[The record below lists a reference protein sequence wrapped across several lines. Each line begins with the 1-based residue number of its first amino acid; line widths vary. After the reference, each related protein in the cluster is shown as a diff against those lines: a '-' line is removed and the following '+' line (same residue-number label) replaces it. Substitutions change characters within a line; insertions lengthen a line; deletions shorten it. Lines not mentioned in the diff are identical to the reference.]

1 MSINSTDK
9 GLLTPQNCA
18 VVFIDQQAGM
28 LVGVAEAD
36 RQTVLNNVLILAKA
50 AKVFAVPVV
59 LSASASPQF
68 SGDIIPQLGGL
79 FPDLQ
84 VIKHSSIN
92 AWECTE
98 FVTAIRRTGRQNVL
112 IAALWSEASLV
123 FPALQMMEEGYYIYV
138 VVNASGGI
146 SAASQEVAIRR
157 LEQAGAVSLSAVQVL
172 LEFQRD
178 WARSEHHDEVIAVLR
193 EHHEACAQRTG
204 NSDVTVGA
212 PPAVSGT
219 GDV

>member
-1 MSINSTDK
+1 MSICSTDK

-18 VVFIDQQAGM
+18 IVFIDHQAGM
-28 LVGVAEAD
+28 LLGVAETD
-36 RQTVLNNVLILAKA
+36 RRALLNNVLILAKA
-50 AKVFAVPVV
+50 ARIFAVPVV
-59 LSASASPQF
+59 LSASASPLF
-68 SGDIIPQLGGL
+68 SGDIVPQLSGL
-79 FPDLQ
+79 FPDLD

-138 VVNASGGI
+138 VANASGGI
-146 SAASQEVAIRR
+146 STASQEAAIRR

-178 WARSEHHDEVIAVLR
+178 WARSEHRDEVVAVLSEHR
-193 EHHEACAQRTG
+193 EAGAQRAG
-204 NSDVTVGA
+204 NSDVADGVSPAASGA
-212 PPAVSGT
+212 EGV
-219 GDV
+219 